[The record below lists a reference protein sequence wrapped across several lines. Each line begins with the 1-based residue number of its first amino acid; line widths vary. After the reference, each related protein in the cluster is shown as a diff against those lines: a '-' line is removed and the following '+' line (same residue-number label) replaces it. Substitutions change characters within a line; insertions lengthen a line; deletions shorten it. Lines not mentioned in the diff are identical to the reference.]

1 MPDLS
6 AKGNSQ
12 IISAVLT
19 PALQLWLR
27 SQAEQ
32 IQSLQIKIKAGDRQ
46 MLSGYVPAVSVA
58 ADHAVYQG
66 LHLGQVEILAE
77 NIRVN
82 LGQILRGKPLQL
94 LQPIPIQLQL
104 QMAPQDFANSS
115 GSALMAAAFQDLLL
129 KLMQADEGL
138 VEILAG
144 DNAAGIDLAKLK
156 VLQPQILLGDE
167 QVTLGMH
174 LYGVELERSLPLII
188 RTGIELASPQQLRFV
203 SPQWLTSLQAKR
215 GLPLADLDGFVI
227 DLGPQVA
234 LQEVT
239 LSGQQF
245 KLVGK
250 IIVMPA

>member
-6 AKGNSQ
+6 QKGNSH
-12 IISAVLT
+12 IISTVLT

-46 MLSGYVPAVSVA
+46 ILSGYVPAVSLT
-58 ADHAVYQG
+58 ADHAIYQG

-77 NIRVN
+77 NIRIN

-94 LQPIPIQLQL
+94 LQPVPIHLQL
-104 QMAPQDFANSS
+104 QMDPQDFANSS
-115 GSALMAAAFQDLLL
+115 GSALMTAAFQDLLL
-129 KLMQADEGL
+129 KLMQADQGL

-144 DNAAGIDLAKLK
+144 DNVELDLTKLE
-156 VLQPQILLGDE
+156 VSQPQILLGDE

-174 LYGVELERSLPLII
+174 LQGAGLERSLPLII

-227 DLGPQVA
+227 DLGSQVV
-234 LQEVT
+234 LQELT
-239 LSGQQF
+239 LSSQQF
-245 KLVGK
+245 RLVGE
-250 IIVMPA
+250 IVVMPA

>member
-1 MPDLS
+1 MSDPS

-32 IQSLQIKIKAGDRQ
+32 IQSLKIKIKAGDRQ
-46 MLSGYVPAVSVA
+46 LLSGYVPAVSVT

-77 NIRVN
+77 DIRVN
-82 LGQILRGKPLQL
+82 LGQILRGKPLKL
-94 LQPIPIQLQL
+94 LQPIPIHLQL
-104 QMAPQDFANSS
+104 QMDQQDFANSS
-115 GSALMAAAFQDLLL
+115 GSALMTAAFQDLLL
-129 KLMQADEGL
+129 RLLQADQGL

-144 DNAAGIDLAKLK
+144 DKAEIDLATLR

-167 QVTLGMH
+167 QVTLGMLLH
-174 LYGVELERSLPLII
+174 GAELERSLPLII

-227 DLGPQVA
+227 DLGSQVA
-234 LQEVT
+234 LQELAV
-239 LSGQQF
+239 SSQQF
-245 KLVGK
+245 RLVGE
-250 IIVMPA
+250 IVVMPA